1 MAFFVI
7 LYKAL
12 ILTSEKQLYL
22 KFITSKK
29 EQSLL
34 LGKLLYNNL
43 FIIYDIH
50 SILSGTKYSSTTYI
64 IDKGICSIIRA

>member
-29 EQSLL
+29 EQPLL

-50 SILSGTKYSSTTYI
+50 SILIGMAHASSTHIKDVSFSAI
-64 IDKGICSIIRA
+64 ILA

>member
-50 SILSGTKYSSTTYI
+50 SILIGMTHAPSTHIKDISFSVI
-64 IDKGICSIIRA
+64 IQA